1 MLTVMLAAAVILS
14 GCSGSAD
21 KADETDEQQAQTQE
35 SEMSIPIETV
45 KTDSF
50 EMDYFRFGKGDKVMV
65 IIPGLSV
72 QSVMGSAQL
81 VADSYSMFSEDYTV
95 YLFDRR
101 KDLPENYSVHD
112 MAEDT
117 AAAFK
122 ELGLGKADLFGAS
135 QGGMIAM
142 DIAIGHPELVNKL
155 ILGST
160 AARVSDD
167 GYKVIDKW
175 AQLAKEGKTQDL
187 YMDFAQAV
195 YAPETFEQLRE
206 TLTQM
211 AGTVTDEELAH
222 FVVIAEGTKGFDV
235 LDDLDRIE
243 CPVLLLG
250 AEDDNVLGPEAS
262 REIAEKLEG
271 HPGFEMYMYDG
282 YGHAAYD
289 MAPDYRERMQK
300 FFESEQ

>member
-1 MLTVMLAAAVILS
+1 MEE
-14 GCSGSAD
+14 
-21 KADETDEQQAQTQE
+21 KQPQE
-35 SEMSIPIETV
+35 NEMSIPIETV

-50 EMDYFRFGKGDKVMV
+50 EMDYFRFGTGDKVMV

-81 VADSYSMFSEDYTV
+81 VADSYGMFSEDYTV

-101 KDLPENYSVHD
+101 KNLPDAYSVHD
-112 MAEDT
+112 MAQDT
-117 AAAFK
+117 AAAFT
-122 ELGLGKADLFGAS
+122 ELGLEKVDLFGAS

-142 DIAIGHPELVNKL
+142 DIAIEHPELVNRL

-160 AARVSDD
+160 AARVTEDR
-167 GYKVIDKW
+167 YNVIDKW
-175 AQLAKEGKTQDL
+175 VQLAKEGKAEEL
-187 YMDFAQAV
+187 YMDFGQAV
-195 YAPETFEQLRE
+195 YAPETFEQIRE
-206 TLTQM
+206 TLTEM
-211 AGTVTDEELAH
+211 SGTVTDEELAH

-235 LDDLDRIE
+235 LDDLDRIG

-250 AEDDNVLGPEAS
+250 AEDDNVLGSEAS
-262 REIAEKLEG
+262 REIADKIEG
-271 HPGFEMYMYDG
+271 HPGFEMHMYDG

-300 FFESEQ
+300 FFAQEQ